1 MESGANII
9 KVGIVDRSMLF
20 RAGLSRM
27 LNAEDDIKV
36 VMEAYLSD
44 DLASLISGERPDVL
58 LVDGGDSGVEAA
70 QIIRDARQASP
81 TTKIVILALHDRP
94 RVVEMLLSAGASAY
108 VLMSTTPEELIT
120 VIRTLHREVDRV
132 ILSVSQDTL
141 NMLKEDNNTLLS
153 PREREVIS
161 LVYSG
166 MRNAEIAE
174 RLFIAEGTVK
184 RHLTNIYAK
193 LGAASRMDAVNKAVA
208 IGLLFPGDPI
218 VAYSASSPEGAPG
231 VSGASGTQGR
241 QGAQGPDGRKMNG
254 HARAVGRGLFR
265 AAPLRPARTIMAE
278 RPRHDPEASDRTSTM
293 PRRPS
298 PERHL

>member
-20 RAGLSRM
+20 RAGLARM
-27 LNAEDDIKV
+27 LNAEPDIDV
-36 VMEAYLSD
+36 MMEAYLGD
-44 DLASLISGERPDVL
+44 DVAVPLRAEPPDVL
-58 LVDGGDSGVEAA
+58 LVDGGDSGAEAA
-70 QIIRDARQASP
+70 RLIQVARQASP
-81 TTKIVILALHDRP
+81 AAKVVVLAMHDRP
-94 RVVEMLLSAGASAY
+94 RVVESLLSAGARAY
-108 VLMSTTPEELIT
+108 MLKSTTPEELIT

-141 NMLKEDNNTLLS
+141 NMLKEDDNALLS

-208 IGLLFPGDPI
+208 IGLLFPEDP
-218 VAYSASSPEGAPG
+218 VL
-231 VSGASGTQGR
+231 
-241 QGAQGPDGRKMNG
+241 K
-254 HARAVGRGLFR
+254 
-265 AAPLRPARTIMAE
+265 
-278 RPRHDPEASDRTSTM
+278 
-293 PRRPS
+293 
-298 PERHL
+298 

>member
-1 MESGANII
+1 MI

-20 RAGLSRM
+20 RAGLARM
-27 LNAEDDIKV
+27 LNAEPDIDV
-36 VMEAYLSD
+36 MMEAYLGD
-44 DLASLISGERPDVL
+44 DVAVPLRAEPPDVL
-58 LVDGGDSGVEAA
+58 LVDGGDSGTEAA
-70 QIIRDARQASP
+70 RLIQVARQASP
-81 TTKIVILALHDRP
+81 AAKVVVLAMHDRP
-94 RVVEMLLSAGASAY
+94 RVVETLLSAGARAY
-108 VLMSTTPEELIT
+108 VLKSTSPEELIT

-141 NMLKEDNNTLLS
+141 NMLKEDDNALLS

-208 IGLLFPGDPI
+208 IGLLFPEDP
-218 VAYSASSPEGAPG
+218 VL
-231 VSGASGTQGR
+231 
-241 QGAQGPDGRKMNG
+241 K
-254 HARAVGRGLFR
+254 
-265 AAPLRPARTIMAE
+265 
-278 RPRHDPEASDRTSTM
+278 
-293 PRRPS
+293 
-298 PERHL
+298 

>member
-1 MESGANII
+1 MDNGAKII
-9 KVGIVDRSMLF
+9 KVGIIDRSILF
-20 RAGLSRM
+20 RVGLSRM
-27 LNAEDDIKV
+27 LNAEHDINV
-36 VMEAYLSD
+36 VMEAFLGDNLAALLST
-44 DLASLISGERPDVL
+44 ERPDVL

-70 QIIRDARQASP
+70 QIIQDSRLTSP
-81 TTKIVILALHDRP
+81 TPKVVILAMHDRP
-94 RVVEMLLSAGASAY
+94 RVVEKLLTAGARAY

-141 NMLKEDNNTLLS
+141 NTLKEDDDTLLS

-166 MRNAEIAE
+166 MRNADIAA

-208 IGLLFPGDPI
+208 IGLLFPGDP
-218 VAYSASSPEGAPG
+218 VL
-231 VSGASGTQGR
+231 
-241 QGAQGPDGRKMNG
+241 K
-254 HARAVGRGLFR
+254 
-265 AAPLRPARTIMAE
+265 
-278 RPRHDPEASDRTSTM
+278 
-293 PRRPS
+293 
-298 PERHL
+298 